1 MSSKSMLSIEG
12 GPFDWE
18 LSNSLEMP
26 LLIEETKSAATDIA
40 AILQT
45 HSQSNKAYGM
55 ETYACKRKC

>member
-1 MSSKSMLSIEG
+1 MVSIEG

-45 HSQSNKAYGM
+45 HKSQSNKAYGM